1 MLLRLV
7 DMPSPYLEIKIS
19 ENLNEEVTKMNS
31 IRMTNIEN
39 LPRANSGQKIGK
51 QKTITRWAI
60 LTYCF
65 TTNIK

>member
-1 MLLRLV
+1 
-7 DMPSPYLEIKIS
+7 MPSLYPEIKIS
-19 ENLNEEVTKMNS
+19 ENLNEELITDSNKNEQH
-31 IRMTNIEN
+31 TDDQC
-39 LPRANSGQKIGK
+39 QKIGK